1 MEEDLT
7 DLKAVKNIVV
17 EDVMKSILKEHV
29 LLISRRIHLSSR
41 LEKLDVSHIRAL
53 KKDRGWGAL

>member
-17 EDVMKSILKEHV
+17 EDVMKGILKEHV

-41 LEKLDVSHIRAL
+41 LEKLDVSHIRAFE
-53 KKDRGWGAL
+53 KR

>member
-17 EDVMKSILKEHV
+17 EDVMKGILKEHV

-41 LEKLDVSHIRAL
+41 LEKLDVGHVVKII
-53 KKDRGWGAL
+53 KI